1 MGIPLIAGREF
12 NAGDRADAS
21 PVAIVSAEMGKLFW
35 PGESAIGHRFKL
47 GWPAAPL
54 MTVVGVA
61 GEIRSRGFQDTP
73 EPTMYI
79 PLAQTRIN
87 TGYMPREMS
96 MVIRTAGDP
105 MALATA
111 LRNQVRA
118 LDPVVPVSELR
129 TLEEVV
135 GTSVTTRRFS
145 TALLVLFAAV
155 ALTLAGI
162 GTYGVISYS
171 VSQRTFEIGVRMALG
186 AERQSV
192 LALVMSEGLRMSVV
206 GLAIGLA
213 GSVVVARAIRAMLVG
228 VSVVD
233 LPALALASG
242 LLVVVAVLA
251 SALPARRASAV
262 SPTEALRGD

>member
-1 MGIPLIAGREF
+1 MGIPILAGREF
-12 NAGDRADAS
+12 NAGDRVDAP
-21 PVAIVSAEMGKLFW
+21 PVAIVSAEMAKMFW
-35 PGESAIGHRFKL
+35 PGESGLGHRFKL

-73 EPTMYI
+73 EPTMYV
-79 PLAQTRIN
+79 PLPQTRPS

-96 MVIRTAGDP
+96 LVIRTAGDP
-105 MALATA
+105 MAVAA
-111 LRNQVRA
+111 MVRNQVRT
-118 LDPVVPVSELR
+118 LDPAVPVSEVR

-145 TALLVLFAAV
+145 TVLLILFAAL
-155 ALTLAGI
+155 ALVLAGI

-186 AERQSV
+186 AERHAV
-192 LALVMSEGLRMSVV
+192 LALVMSEGLGMSLV

-213 GSVVVARAIRAMLVG
+213 GSVMVARTIRAMLVG
-228 VSVVD
+228 VSIVD
-233 LPALALASG
+233 APTLALASG
-242 LLVVVAVLA
+242 LLVAVAVVA

-262 SPTEALRGD
+262 SPTQALRGD